1 MAINKSSSPTWVKA
15 VIVFVALSFVASVA
29 GIAAVA
35 ANNSGRSGGSAA
47 TGAAAQ
53 QSSIAA
59 KHQQAIDALLTAQ
72 KADPEN
78 LDIITQ
84 LGHAYYDY
92 AAELTNAGLGQAAQ
106 PLWAIAIKYYDQ
118 VLAKRPDDNQVLGDR
133 AFAAYYSGSPDAAE
147 YLARFVATNDAALAQ
162 QIQAA
167 KQYLSELGGASPAT
181 GSAGAT
187 TAP

>member
-1 MAINKSSSPTWVKA
+1 MAIDKSSSPTWVKA
-15 VIVFVALSFVASVA
+15 VVIFVALSFVASVA

-35 ANNSGRSGGSAA
+35 ANSSGRRGGSAA
-47 TGAAAQ
+47 GSAGQ

-59 KHQQAIDALLTAQ
+59 KHQQTIDALLAAQ
-72 KADPEN
+72 KAAPDD
-78 LDIITQ
+78 LDILTQ

-92 AAELTNAGLGQAAQ
+92 AAELTNAGLAQAAQ
-106 PLWAIAIKYYDQ
+106 PLWAVAIKYYDQ
-118 VLAKRPDDNQVLGDR
+118 VLAKRPGDNQVLGDR

-147 YLARFVATNDAALAQ
+147 YLARFIATNDPTLAQ

-167 KQYLSELGGASPAT
+167 KQYLSELGGAPTTT
-181 GSAGAT
+181 GSPGAT